1 MPNLENLKKQ
11 AKLYVHWHRDHY
23 YPVAAQ
29 IRAVLPR
36 FKDLTDR
43 QVLEAEFKLS
53 DAQEL
58 VARQSGFESWQA
70 LKTGVQA
77 MPDTIKPERTA
88 PILIEVAAELYVAD
102 IKTSCDY
109 FTSKLGF
116 TVVFTYGEPPFYGQ
130 VKRDNARINLR
141 MVCEPVFVGD
151 IREREQLLAA
161 SMTVDSA
168 AEIRELFV
176 QYQAVGVDFLQ
187 TLKQEPWGARTF
199 IVRDPDG
206 NLLLFAG
213 PATYSGTRLRPS
225 TSARLSA
232 MSGSRASPMTRKRAG
247 SSSSRRPSRKG
258 SSRRPST
265 SRRTRRP
272 MARRAS
278 NRPTCSIQR
287 RPTCWISPTSTRCRT

>member
-1 MPNLENLKKQ
+1 MPNLENLRKQ
-11 AKLYVHWHRDHY
+11 AKLYVRWHREGH

-43 QVLEAEFKLS
+43 QVLDRDFRLS

-77 MPDTIKPERTA
+77 MPATAKASVTIPELT
-88 PILIEVAAELYVAD
+88 EVEAELFVAD
-102 IKTSCDY
+102 IKASCAF
-109 FTSKLGF
+109 FTDKLGF

-130 VKRDNARINLR
+130 VKRGHARLNLR

-168 AEIRELFV
+168 AEIRQLFLDC
-176 QYQAVGVDFLQ
+176 QAAGVDIFQ
-187 TLKQEPWGARTF
+187 PLKQEPWGARTF

-213 PATYSGTRLRPS
+213 PAD
-225 TSARLSA
+225 
-232 MSGSRASPMTRKRAG
+232 
-247 SSSSRRPSRKG
+247 
-258 SSRRPST
+258 
-265 SRRTRRP
+265 
-272 MARRAS
+272 
-278 NRPTCSIQR
+278 
-287 RPTCWISPTSTRCRT
+287 

>member
-1 MPNLENLKKQ
+1 MPTYVDQPVDAPMPNLENLRKQ
-11 AKLYVHWHRDHY
+11 AKLYVRWHRDGY

-29 IRAVLPR
+29 IRAVVPR

-43 QVLEAEFKLS
+43 RILDGPFKLS

-77 MPDTIKPERTA
+77 MSETA
-88 PILIEVAAELYVAD
+88 QPVAAAPELTEVEAELFVAD
-102 IKTSCDY
+102 IKASCAF

-130 VKRDNARINLR
+130 VKRDNARLNLR
-141 MVCEPVFVGD
+141 LVCEPVFVGD

-161 SMTVDSA
+161 SMTLGSA
-168 AEIRELFV
+168 AEIRQLFV
-176 QYQAVGVDFLQ
+176 QYQSAGVDFLQ

-213 PATYSGTRLRPS
+213 PAG
-225 TSARLSA
+225 
-232 MSGSRASPMTRKRAG
+232 
-247 SSSSRRPSRKG
+247 
-258 SSRRPST
+258 
-265 SRRTRRP
+265 
-272 MARRAS
+272 
-278 NRPTCSIQR
+278 
-287 RPTCWISPTSTRCRT
+287 

>member
-1 MPNLENLKKQ
+1 MPTYVDQPVDAPMPNLENLRKQ
-11 AKLYVHWHRDHY
+11 AKLYVRWHRDGYH
-23 YPVAAQ
+23 PVAVQ

-43 QVLEAEFKLS
+43 QILQRDFKLS

-77 MPDTIKPERTA
+77 MTDTAQLIDSKPELTQVEA
-88 PILIEVAAELYVAD
+88 QLFVAD
-102 IKTSCDY
+102 IKASCAF

-116 TVVFTYGEPPFYGQ
+116 EVVFTYGEPPFYGQ
-130 VKRDNARINLR
+130 VKRDNARLNLR

-161 SMTVDSA
+161 SMTLDSA
-168 AEIRELFV
+168 AEIRQLFV
-176 QYQAVGVDFLQ
+176 QYQSAGVDFQQ

-213 PATYSGTRLRPS
+213 PA
-225 TSARLSA
+225 A
-232 MSGSRASPMTRKRAG
+232 
-247 SSSSRRPSRKG
+247 
-258 SSRRPST
+258 
-265 SRRTRRP
+265 
-272 MARRAS
+272 
-278 NRPTCSIQR
+278 
-287 RPTCWISPTSTRCRT
+287 